1 MQLDWRI
8 HFLGWHFFRNESWHW
23 PPGRIEGYFAP
34 AGTAVGFTDS
44 IPLVAFLLKPLSP
57 LLPGTLQ
64 YLGAWLLVCFILQGV
79 FGVLIARLWTSSRVL
94 QLLVAALF
102 VLMPTL
108 LIRVGHPSLCAHW
121 LLLWALWLYLRG
133 EPGSAQS
140 AGTQAALGLLAGL
153 MHPYLA
159 VMVLAILAALAARDG
174 FASRLGTPARR
185 HDGVRRALAGFAS
198 AVAAVIVGWWLAG
211 LFTVTGAENLASDG
225 LAYFSMNLLSP
236 ITPSGWSTLLPA
248 LPVASPGQTFEGF
261 QYFGAGVLALI
272 ALAAILAIRNRPGL
286 PWRSLWP
293 LIVATLVC
301 AGYALSP
308 RITLS
313 DIVVLDVSSVELS
326 RFALFRATGRFFW
339 PFAYLVLAA
348 TVALVLRRLPARV
361 SAAVLAGAVVLQVV
375 DLSGAHRERR
385 AVSRSDAFHGH
396 TLKLTSPVWAAALP
410 HYDHMRLLHPQ
421 HCGAAPIGFEWPAY
435 LAGLYG
441 LTINAGE
448 VARTDADRMR
458 RDCASL
464 SADLAAGRVSHDT
477 IYLVSRPFVEPLK
490 AIATAPLV
498 CVDVDD
504 IPVCVTAASFSKWGA
519 R

>member
-8 HFLGWHFFRNESWHW
+8 HFLGWHFFRNEPWHW

-44 IPLVAFLLKPLSP
+44 IPLVAFLLKPFSP
-57 LLPGTLQ
+57 LLPGTFQ

-79 FGVLIARLWTSSRVL
+79 FGVLIARLWTPRRAP
-94 QLLVAALF
+94 QLLAATLF

-133 EPGSAQS
+133 ESGTTQP
-140 AGTQAALGLLAGL
+140 AGAQAALGLLAGL

-174 FASRLGTPARR
+174 LAGRVGTPARR
-185 HDGVRRALAGFAS
+185 RGVRRALAGFAS
-198 AVAAVIVGWWLAG
+198 AVAAVIAGWWLAG

-236 ITPSGWSTLLPA
+236 ITPSGWSTLLPE

-272 ALAAILAIRNRPGL
+272 ALAAILAFRDRRVLAWRP
-286 PWRSLWP
+286 WWP
-293 LIVATLVC
+293 LLVATLVC

-308 RITLS
+308 RVTLS
-313 DIVVLDVSSVELS
+313 NVVVLDVSSVELS

-339 PFAYLVLAA
+339 PLAYLVLASA
-348 TVALVLRRLPARV
+348 VALVVRRLPAHV
-361 SAAVLAGAVVLQVV
+361 SAAVLAGAVVLQAV

-385 AVSRSDAFHGH
+385 GVSRSDAFHAH
-396 TLKLTSPVWAAALP
+396 RLKLTSPAWATALP

-448 VARTDADRMR
+448 AARTDAERMR

-464 SADLAAGRVSHDT
+464 SADLAAGRVSDDT
-477 IYLVSRPFVEPLK
+477 MYLVSRPFVEPLK

-504 IPVCVTAASFSKWGA
+504 VPVCVTAASFSKWGA

>member
-1 MQLDWRI
+1 MQLDWRV
-8 HFLGWHFFRNESWHW
+8 HFLGWHFFRNEPWHW

-44 IPLVAFLLKPLSP
+44 IPLVAFLLKPFSP
-57 LLPGTLQ
+57 LLPGTFQ
-64 YLGAWLLVCFILQGV
+64 YLGAWLLICFILQGV
-79 FGVLIARLWTSSRVL
+79 FGVVIARLWTSSRVL
-94 QLLVAALF
+94 QLLAAALF

-133 EPGSAQS
+133 EPGSTQP
-140 AGTQAALGLLAGL
+140 AGGQAALGLVAGL

-159 VMVLAILAALAARDG
+159 VMVLAILAALALKDANGGAGLSAPRG
-174 FASRLGTPARR
+174 PA
-185 HDGVRRALAGFAS
+185 VMRAAGGLAS
-198 AVAAVIVGWWLAG
+198 AVAAVLAGWWLAG

-236 ITPSGWSTLLPA
+236 ITPSGWSTLLPEI
-248 LPVASPGQTFEGF
+248 PIASPGQTFEGF
-261 QYFGAGVLALI
+261 QYFGAGVLVLI
-272 ALAAILAIRNRPGL
+272 VLAGILALRDRRIL
-286 PWRSLWP
+286 PWRP
-293 LIVATLVC
+293 LSPLLVATFLC

-308 RITLS
+308 RVTLG
-313 DIVVLDVSSVELS
+313 DWVVLDVSSVELS

-339 PFAYLVLAA
+339 PFAYLVLTAA
-348 TVALVLRRLPARV
+348 VASVLTRFPARL
-361 SAAVLAGAVVLQVV
+361 SAIVLAAALVLQVV

-385 AVSRSDAFHGH
+385 AVSRSEAFHGH
-396 TLKLTSPVWAAALP
+396 RLKLTSPTWARALP
-410 HYDHMRLLHPQ
+410 HYDHMRLVHPP
-421 HCGAAPIGFEWPAY
+421 HCGVAPVGFEWPAY

-448 VARTDADRMR
+448 VARTDAERRR

-464 SADLAAGRVSHDT
+464 SADLAAGRVADDT
-477 IYLVSRPFVEPLK
+477 VYLVSRPFVEPLR
-490 AIATAPLV
+490 AVSTAPLV
-498 CVDVDD
+498 CMDVDD
-504 IPVCVTAASFSKWGA
+504 IPVCVTEASFSAWGA